1 MSFRETL
8 DRWCE
13 SPDDRPSLVEDN
25 LKSILSKEFLGK
37 FSQPLEQ
44 MSGDKR
50 KKVDEQLKLLAEVA
64 KALTAA
70 CRSLNGGG
78 ATAIEV
84 EDKVAEYFPAHLQH
98 LLPKRQRKQKV
109 INR

>member
-8 DRWCE
+8 ERWCK

-25 LKSILSKEFLGK
+25 LKSILSQEFLGK
-37 FSQPLEQ
+37 FSQPREQ
-44 MSGDKR
+44 MSVDKR
-50 KKVDEQLKLLAEVA
+50 KRIDEQLELLGELA
-64 KALTAA
+64 KALTGA
-70 CRSLNGGG
+70 CRSVKGGG
-78 ATAIEV
+78 GSAIEV

>member
-1 MSFRETL
+1 MEKWN
-8 DRWCE
+8 DAPE
-13 SPDDRPSLVEDN
+13 NRPSLVEDN

-37 FSQPLEQ
+37 FSQPREQ
-44 MSGDKR
+44 MGVDKR
-50 KKVDEQLKLLAEVA
+50 KRIDEQLELHGELA
-64 KALTAA
+64 KALTGA
-70 CRSLNGGG
+70 CRSVKGGG
-78 ATAIEV
+78 GSAIEV